1 MRAKVIICLA
11 LCLVIPT
18 LCGYLFTSGTS
29 VPVVQEPIYHGPGD
43 APCVALTV
51 NVDWGEEYIP
61 SLLAVSKKKEIPLN
75 HAYSHAHPDRLSVED
90 NVQEIE
96 RAAAVL
102 ARITGTRTTL
112 FAPPYG
118 ERGPAVLEAAEAAG
132 ARVVLT
138 RAGDYDLAPPEME
151 SLWERKKYDLRQRVE
166 LANRVGADIY
176 LSIHAHCHSD
186 TRRYGQRVFAAPR
199 AGSEK
204 LAASIDRSL
213 ARLTGTCFGVRTGNF
228 YVLRQ
233 TTMPA
238 VLVEVGFISNP
249 EERAHLG
256 DPRYR
261 AALAEAIFLGT
272 LCYFENRGP

>member
-29 VPVVQEPIYHGPGD
+29 VPVAQEPIYHGPGD

-61 SLLAVSKKKEIPLN
+61 SLLAVSKKKEIPLTFFITGRWADKFPDLVREIHAAGHEIGN

-132 ARVVLT
+132 HKTVLWSVDSIDWKRPPAAAITARVVDGAHNGAIVLLHPT
-138 RAGDYDLAPPEME
+138 ETTVAALPAIADG
-151 SLWERKKYDLRQRVE
+151 LRRRGFE
-166 LANRVGADIY
+166 LVTVSRM
-176 LSIHAHCHSD
+176 
-186 TRRYGQRVFAAPR
+186 
-199 AGSEK
+199 
-204 LAASIDRSL
+204 L
-213 ARLTGTCFGVRTGNF
+213 ARTK
-228 YVLRQ
+228 
-233 TTMPA
+233 
-238 VLVEVGFISNP
+238 
-249 EERAHLG
+249 
-256 DPRYR
+256 
-261 AALAEAIFLGT
+261 
-272 LCYFENRGP
+272 